1 MQTDKTAKR
10 PYEAPAATALDIRQ
24 ESVICI
30 SDLAPIYDNP
40 FTNGENW

>member
-1 MQTDKTAKR
+1 MQTDKTANW

-30 SDLAPIYDNP
+30 SNPAPTYDNP
-40 FTNGENW
+40 FTSGENW